1 MRSGMF
7 AVLAY
12 CLVGSYLLGESG
24 SLAGLPNFG
33 RGRFWGLRWQV
44 IGSLADRQQW
54 GGVPQKKGGNRKLRL
69 AASGYLLG

>member
-24 SLAGLPNFG
+24 LLAGLPNFG
-33 RGRFWGLRWQV
+33 PGEILGPEV
-44 IGSLADRQQW
+44 
-54 GGVPQKKGGNRKLRL
+54 
-69 AASGYLLG
+69 ASHRASFG